1 MRLILFLFFI
11 LFNQIY
17 SAQISF
23 SAEYREYCDWN
34 DSTQKFDNCR
44 GYEEASLFTMNKAET
59 IFTHTTDEVKSTY
72 YIKSSEHDKQK
83 EIWTYL
89 VTSDVGNEYICV
101 FDPKNKVIK
110 FVLLENKKAT
120 LLRFYIKSIF

>member
-1 MRLILFLFFI
+1 MRLILFFLI
-11 LFNQIY
+11 LSTQICL
-17 SAQISF
+17 AQISF
-23 SAEYREYCDWN
+23 STEYREYCDWN

-44 GYEEASLFTMNKAET
+44 GYEESSLFTMNKAESM
-59 IFTHTTDEVKSTY
+59 FTHTTDEVKSTY
-72 YIKSSEHDKQK
+72 YIKSSEYDKQK
-83 EIWTYL
+83 ELWTY
-89 VTSDVGNEYICV
+89 VVNSDVGNEYICV